1 MVERIRSLVLEHLMA
16 RLPGGDVGHGGISG
30 GFHLD
35 HGRLARKRRAAGGYG
50 QRCGGLAARIAIDQ
64 RHIRYFKVS
73 SSWFSPLGSDASCPR
88 TAKLQKVSNL
98 WYWRYALKDA
108 GTKLQV
114 RKSNLFA

>member
-1 MVERIRSLVLEHLMA
+1 MVERIRSLALEHLMA

-50 QRCGGLAARIAIDQ
+50 QRCGGLAARIAIVQ

-73 SSWFSPLGSDASCPR
+73 SSWFSPLGSDASCPW
-88 TAKLQKVSNL
+88 TAKLQRSYNL
-98 WYWRYALKDA
+98 DEY
-108 GTKLQV
+108 
-114 RKSNLFA
+114 LFARSRTCER